1 MSDRKR
7 ASEKLVFGVAP
18 RANLLP
24 PEFMQE
30 AALRRQRRSLG
41 SLAVLAII
49 VVALAYGYATFG
61 AAASAQH
68 YKDALAET
76 DSLLSQQKEYSDV
89 SSMQG
94 RIAAI
99 KAAQIVG
106 AAPEINWKS
115 YLELVRASL
124 PSGTSMNTIGAK
136 SVAPGAVGTAS
147 NSPLQG
153 DSICTLDFV
162 VDSKT
167 LPDVSAWIDNL
178 ALLPGFADA
187 VASSIAKLDNGSY
200 TVTVTMH
207 VNAGALSHR
216 FDADAAATADEADA
230 TDTGDDAST
239 TGDAP

>member
-7 ASEKLVFGVAP
+7 ATERLVFGLPP
-18 RANLLP
+18 RADLLP

-30 AALRRQRRSLG
+30 AALRRQRRGLG
-41 SLAVLAII
+41 SLAVLAIV

-61 AAASAQH
+61 AAASAQR
-68 YKDALAET
+68 YDAALAET
-76 DSLLSQQKEYSDV
+76 DSLLSQQREYSDV
-89 SSMQG
+89 SSMQT
-94 RIAAI
+94 RIASI

-124 PSGTSMNTIGAK
+124 PVGTSMNTVGAK

-147 NSPLQG
+147 SSPLQG
-153 DSICTLDFV
+153 DSIATLDFV

-187 VASSIAKLDNGSY
+187 VASSIVKLDDGGY

-207 VNAGALSHR
+207 VNTGALSHR
-216 FDADAAATADEADA
+216 FDVDAAPAADA